1 MQQQSIRALAIKAQ
15 ERIRG
20 NTPCNKDA
28 TSAEKACNNDDSEK
42 RRLLHRE
49 LHLSAA
55 ELVLEVAHE
64 LGLNHSLALGFFNSL
79 NWRLIALRQ
88 YGREAVRVA
97 LMEVTKQ
104 QHEQDRLDAMPSRVD
119 QE

>member
-64 LGLNHSLALGFFNSL
+64 LGLNHSLALGFFNSISAAPMRSSSIIRDKI
-79 NWRLIALRQ
+79 NPAKASIN
-88 YGREAVRVA
+88 
-97 LMEVTKQ
+97 
-104 QHEQDRLDAMPSRVD
+104 
-119 QE
+119 